1 MNNLNINNNYGET
14 FYKQLPINYQ
24 VSEETKLLLNNYE
37 IARGKLILYLT
48 IVSPTLL
55 QCSICLDLFMTPIE
69 CKNCLKLFCKYYI
82 DNGSKIIMNV
92 LINIFLKNKIMQ
104 I

>member
-1 MNNLNINNNYGET
+1 MNNLNINNNYREAL
-14 FYKQLPINYQ
+14 YKQLPINYQ
-24 VSEETKLLLNNYE
+24 VSEEKKLLLNNYE
-37 IARGKLILYLT
+37 IAQGKLILYLT
-48 IVSPTLL
+48 IVSPTL

-69 CKNCLKLFCKYYI
+69 CKNCSKFFCKYYI

-92 LINIFLKNKIMQ
+92 LINIFLKNKMMQ